1 LKISD
6 IYISGTFEMGHC
18 GLVAAFADRL
28 GLVEF
33 IDRHLPGAAE
43 GKASFGHLAKGLVI
57 QMLKSE
63 YLSLRLGGE
72 VFGALP
78 IELLLGPE
86 VRREQ
91 MNDERIGALLQ
102 AIGEYGVQR
111 LYNEFAGECL
121 LPLLPQHIN
130 LHGSVVNFLVSMQ
143 EAGVALEI
151 IPSEEASLEAEEIAF
166 LTDAISRRYS
176 FRMAVDGSGAPL
188 FMMPFCD
195 YCDYTR
201 PAYYVGTLDLAARSL
216 STQRNNMLF
225 GMADA
230 SYYTSARFGDI
241 AYTWLARVP
250 EKVEEAGRLMNTNDA
265 LLPSSDPDC
274 SLLETLVAC
283 GNEEHRWI
291 LVESEAAAEK
301 QAAKS
306 MDRIMEKR
314 LREIQKAAA
323 KLCKVD
329 FSTDEDALAASN
341 DFFSEYPEIEGLFGV
356 NAVSKRKKKGSKSED
371 SETVYR
377 LECELNLHCDAEE
390 IIRSKLG
397 RFILATN
404 ALGTGAPCAEELLAL
419 YNRQWRFA
427 RGMRFLT
434 GRRLF
439 FDNPGCLETEQQVG
453 GIVFLLLVALAL
465 YNFGESELRR
475 VLSESGKK
483 LLDSRGTVVK
493 NPGLKDLFSLF
504 NRISIIVATA
514 GKESAVS
521 MSEPDNQALRI
532 LSLLGEEFKR
542 YYAINPK
549 SREKVH
555 AALKN
560 LLRS

>member
-1 LKISD
+1 
-6 IYISGTFEMGHC
+6 
-18 GLVAAFADRL
+18 
-28 GLVEF
+28 
-33 IDRHLPGAAE
+33 
-43 GKASFGHLAKGLVI
+43 
-57 QMLKSE
+57 
-63 YLSLRLGGE
+63 
-72 VFGALP
+72 
-78 IELLLGPE
+78 
-86 VRREQ
+86 
-91 MNDERIGALLQ
+91 
-102 AIGEYGVQR
+102 
-111 LYNEFAGECL
+111 
-121 LPLLPQHIN
+121 
-130 LHGSVVNFLVSMQ
+130 
-143 EAGVALEI
+143 
-151 IPSEEASLEAEEIAF
+151 
-166 LTDAISRRYS
+166 
-176 FRMAVDGSGAPL
+176 
-188 FMMPFCD
+188 
-195 YCDYTR
+195 
-201 PAYYVGTLDLAARSL
+201 
-216 STQRNNMLF
+216 
-225 GMADA
+225 
-230 SYYTSARFGDI
+230 
-241 AYTWLARVP
+241 
-250 EKVEEAGRLMNTNDA
+250 
-265 LLPSSDPDC
+265 
-274 SLLETLVAC
+274 
-283 GNEEHRWI
+283 
-291 LVESEAAAEK
+291 
-301 QAAKS
+301 
-306 MDRIMEKR
+306 MEKR

-341 DFFSEYPEIEGLFGV
+341 GFFSEYPEIEGLFGV

-475 VLSESGKK
+475 VLSESGEK